1 MHIEVI
7 VLVFE
12 IESVRYIHYNCIY
25 ISRLRLSVLHNLRTL
40 VLLLVL
46 LLFGL

>member
-1 MHIEVI
+1 MYVEVI

-12 IESVRYIHYNCIY
+12 IENVRYVYYNYIC
-25 ISRLRLSVLHNLRTL
+25 ISRLRLSVLHNLRIL